1 MKFDFNKLLDK
12 IPDTIF
18 GIKITK
24 HKIKLML
31 IVLPLPF
38 IITSLLILLEQ
49 PTSLIIGIFLI
60 TILMVF
66 MPYFLAGFLEFREI
80 SDAES
85 NYPAFIR
92 DLAQGISSGMSL
104 PTAIEA
110 TAHSKY
116 GTLTT
121 HIAKLHSRV
130 SWGIPFP
137 QAWKK
142 FSEDLADSQMI
153 NRVNGVIL
161 EAFMAG
167 GDVGNILTS
176 LSTDVNLL
184 KRLESDKKSLM
195 TQQIMIM
202 YVIFFIFMGIL
213 VALHSILTPILFVQK
228 VGVFGGISL
237 RPTENIG
244 TDYFKTLFL
253 LLTIVQSAS
262 MGIMAGQIAEE
273 KLIAGFKH
281 VMIMLAIGLFTFFVF
296 IFPTN
301 LVLEVSIYPPVIPSE
316 QEITMSGSVSF
327 DASPA
332 GGARIDI
339 ILPDKNIISTFADA
353 AGDFSTAFKA
363 PLQPGNYPLVITA
376 TYSSESETRIEYV
389 QVII

>member
-12 IPDTIF
+12 IPDHIF
-18 GIKITK
+18 GVKITK

-31 IVLPLPF
+31 IALPVPF
-38 IITSLLILLEQ
+38 IITSLLILLGQ

-60 TILMVF
+60 TMLLVF

-80 SDAES
+80 SDAER

-104 PTAIEA
+104 PAAIET

-116 GTLTT
+116 GALSI

-161 EAFMAG
+161 EAFIAG
-167 GDVGNILTS
+167 GDVGNVLTS
-176 LSTDVNLL
+176 LSSDVNLL
-184 KRLESDKKSLM
+184 RRIESDKKSLM

-202 YVIFFIFMGIL
+202 YVIFTIFMGII
-213 VALHSILTPILFVQK
+213 VALNSILTPILFVQK

-237 RPTENIG
+237 RPAENIG

-281 VMIMLAIGLFTFFVF
+281 VMIMLTIGLFTFFVF

-301 LVLEVSIYPPVIPSE
+301 LTLEATIFPPLIPSE
-316 QEITMSGSVSF
+316 QEVTISGAVSY
-327 DASPA
+327 DGSPA
-332 GGARIDI
+332 AGARVDI
-339 ILPDKNIISTFADA
+339 TLPNKDIISTFADT
-353 AGDFSTAFKA
+353 AGDFSTTFEA
-363 PLQPGNYPLVITA
+363 PLQPGNYPIVITA
-376 TYSSESETRIEYV
+376 TYSGESESKIEYV